1 MLLASVVQYS
11 IFPVLVSRCRCQ
23 VADE

>member
-11 IFPVLVSRCRCQ
+11 IFPVLVSRCRRQ